1 MAKPLSKP
9 KSLKAQITRTSLVLA
24 AAALLRERGPE
35 AVTYRKVAEW
45 AGAASSS
52 VGYYFDS
59 VTELLYEAGCYNI
72 ELWIAR
78 AEKVAQAA
86 DAFSPEECRERVVD
100 LLLEACLPDDTV
112 SMPAHYAQLIAS
124 AEAPVVTEAYRKGTR
139 GSRCGREPHS
149 RSRRREPYPL
159 GRRRPRRRGS
169 GEGDLGR
176 LRCARDCPYA
186 LETARPVALVLSPIV
201 SKGRRPLFRI
211 RSGRLFCCFNR
222 LRGVLQILCDCKKMI
237 DIHS

>member
-1 MAKPLSKP
+1 MTKPLSKP

-86 DAFSPEECRERVVD
+86 
-100 LLLEACLPDDTV
+100 EAVSYTHLTLPT
-112 SMPAHYAQLIAS
+112 IA
-124 AEAPVVTEAYRKGTR
+124 
-139 GSRCGREPHS
+139 
-149 RSRRREPYPL
+149 
-159 GRRRPRRRGS
+159 
-169 GEGDLGR
+169 
-176 LRCARDCPYA
+176 
-186 LETARPVALVLSPIV
+186 
-201 SKGRRPLFRI
+201 
-211 RSGRLFCCFNR
+211 
-222 LRGVLQILCDCKKMI
+222 
-237 DIHS
+237 

>member
-1 MAKPLSKP
+1 MTKPLSKP

-86 DAFSPEECRERVVD
+86 DALDPEECRERLVD

-112 SMPAHYAQLIAS
+112 SMPAHYAQLIAAS
-124 AEAPVVTEAYRKGTR
+124 EAPVVTEAYRKG
-139 GSRCGREPHS
+139 RE
-149 RSRRREPYPL
+149 
-159 GRRRPRRRGS
+159 
-169 GEGDLGR
+169 
-176 LRCARDCPYA
+176 A
-186 LETARPVALVLSPIV
+186 LDAAVNRILVRAGVSLTPSLVVALVDGGAVKAISEEYDVREIARMLLDSAV
-201 SKGRRPLFRI
+201 ALG
-211 RSGRLFCCFNR
+211 
-222 LRGVLQILCDCKKMI
+222 
-237 DIHS
+237 